1 MLAAFGTGQVFLS
14 MLYFFLFFIW
24 IMLLFRIFS
33 DVFRSDD
40 LSGWGKALWCIFVVF
55 LPFIGVFTYLIARG
69 RKMTDHVRDDA
80 YLQEEAFRGYIRDEM
95 HSVSQ
100 NEGDQLSMLA
110 SLKASGAIDEEEFQ
124 RLRTR
129 VSS

>member
-24 IMLLFRIFS
+24 IMLLFRIFA

-40 LSGWGKALWCIFVVF
+40 LSGWGKAAWCIFVVF
-55 LPFIGVFTYLIARG
+55 LPFLGVFTYLIARG
-69 RKMTDHVRDDA
+69 RKMTEHVRDDA
-80 YLQEEAFRGYIRDEM
+80 YMQEEMFRGYVRSEIQAT
-95 HSVSQ
+95 SQ

-110 SLKASGAIDEEEFQ
+110 SLKASGAIDEEEFE
-124 RLRTR
+124 RLKTR
-129 VSS
+129 VAP